1 MGILFYNE
9 IYLTKLYF
17 YQSEMDWATA
27 VNTYGELKVLKSKD
41 PNLDKIIVL
50 KLVTVPKPNVS
61 NDRQIFAR
69 QQTILSI
76 YFNDLALT
84 NDYAFYCILST
95 LILRI

>member
-1 MGILFYNE
+1 
-9 IYLTKLYF
+9 
-17 YQSEMDWATA
+17 MDWATA

-69 QQTILSI
+69 
-76 YFNDLALT
+76 
-84 NDYAFYCILST
+84 
-95 LILRI
+95 